1 MTEEENKEEKAEK
14 AKGTDYTAPKRGR
27 NKGDDAPDKAI
38 EKVVKGAVVVK
49 KPGIGSKLKSIFVA
63 TDIRGVMNY
72 VTYEIIIPATRN
84 LIADTAKS
92 AVDRMFYGESRFPR
106 PPGGRGQGIISRYS
120 YNAPVQREREGYRDP
135 RTAPP
140 GPSAGPRRSDMIE
153 FYLASKQ
160 EADEVLA
167 TMYDVLNVHESVLMS
182 ELKTMLDL
190 DSTYTDQL
198 WGWTDLRGSVVRQDR
213 VGWTIDLPK
222 PEPIQ

>member
-1 MTEEENKEEKAEK
+1 
-14 AKGTDYTAPKRGR
+14 
-27 NKGDDAPDKAI
+27 
-38 EKVVKGAVVVK
+38 
-49 KPGIGSKLKSIFVA
+49 
-63 TDIRGVMNY
+63 
-72 VTYEIIIPATRN
+72 
-84 LIADTAKS
+84 
-92 AVDRMFYGESRFPR
+92 
-106 PPGGRGQGIISRYS
+106 
-120 YNAPVQREREGYRDP
+120 
-135 RTAPP
+135 
-140 GPSAGPRRSDMIE
+140 MIE